1 MLLYGGS
8 GHAKVIIDC
17 LLANNID
24 IHGIFDDNPALTS
37 LLNFPVIGYYTKDY
51 LPSEELIISIGNNRI
66 RQKVAQTLSHPFGK
80 VIHPSALLSTFATLG
95 EGTVLIHRSV
105 VQAGTRIGRHGIINT
120 SASIDHD
127 CIIEDFVHISPN
139 TTLSGH
145 VTVGEGTHIGA
156 GATIIQGISIGKW
169 STIGAGAVVIK
180 NIPDY
185 ATAVGVPAR
194 VIKIKPEL
202 SKD

>member
-24 IHGIFDDNPALTS
+24 IHGIFDDNPDLTS
-37 LLNFPVIGYYTKDY
+37 LLNFPVIGYYNKDY
-51 LPSEELIISIGNNRI
+51 LPSEELIISIGNNGI
-66 RQKVAQTLSHPFGK
+66 RQKVAQTLCHHFGR
-80 VIHPSALLSTFATLG
+80 VIHPSVLLSTFATLG
-95 EGTVLIHRSV
+95 EGSVLIHQSV
-105 VQAGTRIGRHGIINT
+105 VQAGTRIGRHCIINT

-139 TTLSGH
+139 ATLSGD

-185 ATAVGVPAR
+185 ATVVGVPAR

-202 SKD
+202 NQD